1 MKTDSYDDI
10 EELTGDLLLL
20 VNNAKAFYKPDS
32 VEYQDACALW
42 DVYNTNKNK
51 LLESI
56 SQDETP
62 ETKTKVGRIG
72 RPRKSVAVEQDDE
85 YIEDVD
91 IYEELFATVMTA
103 TDPVDD
109 RLLHLEFQLLPSK
122 KLYPDYYDVIDHPV
136 DLKLIATKIQ
146 TSAYTSLT
154 EMEKDLMQMTKNAC
168 TFNEPGSQI
177 YKDAKTLKKVK
188 LFFYEVYL
196 IDLFELLFS
205 LDIYE

>member
-1 MKTDSYDDI
+1 
-10 EELTGDLLLL
+10 
-20 VNNAKAFYKPDS
+20 
-32 VEYQDACALW
+32 
-42 DVYNTNKNK
+42 
-51 LLESI
+51 
-56 SQDETP
+56 
-62 ETKTKVGRIG
+62 
-72 RPRKSVAVEQDDE
+72 
-85 YIEDVD
+85 
-91 IYEELFATVMTA
+91 MTA

-109 RLLHLEFQLLPSK
+109 RLLHLEFLLLPSK

-188 LFFYEVYL
+188 CFY
-196 IDLFELLFS
+196 
-205 LDIYE
+205 